1 MVEIRELD
9 SSIMTK
15 VISVIPIFDIFKIKA
30 VLFRTRLTFLQNYVR
45 GQENRSLWLDFCTDI
60 YFLFKP
66 RMY

>member
-30 VLFRTRLTFLQNYVR
+30 VLFRTRLTF
-45 GQENRSLWLDFCTDI
+45 FCRIMFVVKRTGV
-60 YFLFKP
+60 FG
-66 RMY
+66 